1 MQELNRRFLVVML
14 VAVLLASAV
23 LVGCGPKEPAAQ
35 NGEDKE
41 RQYKAVL
48 LLAGNLGD
56 MSFLDSA
63 NRGMQMIKEELGW
76 EVKVIEMGTDPSA
89 WEPTLTDVSTQ
100 DWDLII
106 TGTFNMQTQIEEVAP
121 RFPDKKYVLF
131 DVSVDYEKGDYSN
144 VYSILYRQNEGSY
157 LAGALAAMVTTSDM
171 PRANPEKLIGFLGG
185 MDAPVIN
192 DFLVG
197 YIEGAKSID
206 PEIKVAVSY
215 VESYSDPAK
224 GKEMCLAQY
233 DMGVDIGFN
242 VAGGSGLGQLDAA
255 KERGLYAIGVDSDQ
269 AMLFKDSDP
278 EKAELVL
285 TSMLKRVDNSLLRA
299 AKLFQEG
306 KLEFGK
312 AESLGLKEDAVGLAI
327 NEFYERNV
335 PEEMRVKLQEIADK
349 IKSGEIQVPSAFE
362 MGPDAVKQLRD
373 SVAP

>member
-1 MQELNRRFLVVML
+1 MNRKLIGVVL
-14 VAVLLASAV
+14 VAVLLVSA
-23 LVGCGPKEPAAQ
+23 LLAGCGSKEAGPQ
-35 NGEDKE
+35 EGEPQGE
-41 RQYKAVL
+41 RKYKAVL

-63 NRGMQMIKEELGW
+63 NRGMQMIRDQLGW
-76 EVKVIEMGTDPSA
+76 EIKVIEMGTDPSN

-106 TGTFNMQTQIEEVAP
+106 TGTFNMQTQVEEVAP
-121 RFPDKKYVLF
+121 RFPDKRYVLF
-131 DVSVDYEKGDYSN
+131 DVSVDYSKGDYSN

-171 PRANPEKLIGFLGG
+171 PRANPQKLIGFLGG
-185 MDAPVIN
+185 MDVPVIN

-197 YIEGAKSID
+197 YIEGARSID

-224 GKEMCLAQY
+224 GKEMALAQY

-278 EKAELVL
+278 EKAELLL

-299 AKLFQEG
+299 ARLFQEG

-312 AESLGLKEDAVGLAI
+312 AESLGLAEDAVGLAI
-327 NEFYERNV
+327 NEFYEKNV
-335 PEEMRVKLQEIADK
+335 PAEMRAKLEEIAQK
-349 IKSGEIQVPSAFE
+349 IKSGEIKVPSAFE

>member
-1 MQELNRRFLVVML
+1 LNRRFLVVML

-157 LAGALAAMVTTSDM
+157 LAGSLAAMVTTSDM

>member
-1 MQELNRRFLVVML
+1 LNRKLIGVML
-14 VAVLLASAV
+14 VAALLASAM
-23 LVGCGPKEPAAQ
+23 LVGCGPKEPEQEQ
-35 NGEDKE
+35 NGDVEEPK
-41 RQYKAVL
+41 YKAVL

-63 NRGMQMIKEELGW
+63 NRGMQMIKEQLGW

-121 RFPDKKYVLF
+121 KFPDKRYVLF
-131 DVSVDYEKGDYSN
+131 DVSVDYTKGDYSN

-171 PRANPEKLIGFLGG
+171 PRANEQKLIGFLGG

-197 YIEGAKSID
+197 YIEGAKSVD
-206 PEIKVAVSY
+206 PEIKVVVSY

-285 TSMLKRVDNSLLRA
+285 TSMLKRVDNSLFRA

-312 AESLGLKEDAVGLAI
+312 AESLGLAEDAVGLAV
-327 NEFYERNV
+327 NEFYEKNV
-335 PEEMRVKLQEIADK
+335 PEEMRTKLDELAQK
-349 IKSGEIQVPSAFE
+349 VKSGEIQVPSAFDL
-362 MGPDAVKQLRD
+362 GPDAVKELRD

>member
-1 MQELNRRFLVVML
+1 MNKKLIGVML
-14 VAVLLASAV
+14 VAALLVSAM
-23 LVGCGPKEPAAQ
+23 LVGCGPEEPEPQ
-35 NGEDKE
+35 NGEGQESK
-41 RQYKAVL
+41 YKAVL

-76 EVKVIEMGTDPSA
+76 EIKVIEMGTDPSN
-89 WEPTLTDVSTQ
+89 WEPTLTDVSSQ

-121 RFPDKKYVLF
+121 KFPEKNYVLF

-157 LAGALAAMVTTSDM
+157 LAGALAAMVTGSDL
-171 PRANPEKLIGFLGG
+171 PRANEQKLIGFLGG

-197 YIEGAKSID
+197 YIEGAKTVD
-206 PEIKVAVSY
+206 PEVKVVVSY

-299 AKLFQEG
+299 AKLCQEG

-335 PEEMRVKLQEIADK
+335 PEEMRAELEEIAEK
-349 IKSGEIQVPSAFE
+349 VKSGEIQVPSAFE
-362 MGPDAVKQLRD
+362 LGPDAVKELRD

>member
-1 MQELNRRFLVVML
+1 MNRKLIGVML
-14 VAVLLASAV
+14 VAALLASAM
-23 LVGCGPKEPAAQ
+23 LVGCGPKEPEQEQ
-35 NGEDKE
+35 NGDVEEPK
-41 RQYKAVL
+41 YKAVL

-63 NRGMQMIKEELGW
+63 NRGMQMIKEQLGW

-121 RFPDKKYVLF
+121 KFPEKRYVLF
-131 DVSVDYEKGDYSN
+131 DVSVDYTKGDYSN

-171 PRANPEKLIGFLGG
+171 PRANEQKLIGFLGG

-197 YIEGAKSID
+197 YIEGAKSVD
-206 PEIKVAVSY
+206 PEIKVVVSY

-242 VAGGSGLGQLDAA
+242 VSGGSGLGQLDAA

-285 TSMLKRVDNSLLRA
+285 TSMLKRVDNSLFRA

-312 AESLGLKEDAVGLAI
+312 AESLGLAEDAVGLAV
-327 NEFYERNV
+327 NEFYEKNV
-335 PEEMRVKLQEIADK
+335 PEEMRTKLGTCAEGQVRRNPGAFRFR
-349 IKSGEIQVPSAFE
+349 SGP
-362 MGPDAVKQLRD
+362 
-373 SVAP
+373 

>member
-1 MQELNRRFLVVML
+1 MNRKLIGVML
-14 VAVLLASAV
+14 VAALLASAM
-23 LVGCGPKEPAAQ
+23 LVGCGPKEPEQEQ
-35 NGEDKE
+35 NGDVEEPK
-41 RQYKAVL
+41 YKAVL

-63 NRGMQMIKEELGW
+63 NRGMQMIKEQLGW

-121 RFPDKKYVLF
+121 KFPDKRYVLF
-131 DVSVDYEKGDYSN
+131 DVSVDYTKGDYSN

-171 PRANPEKLIGFLGG
+171 PRANEQKLIGFLGG

-197 YIEGAKSID
+197 YIEGAKSVD
-206 PEIKVAVSY
+206 PEIKVVVSY

-285 TSMLKRVDNSLLRA
+285 TSMLKRVDNSLFRA

-312 AESLGLKEDAVGLAI
+312 AESLGLAEDAVGLAV
-327 NEFYERNV
+327 NEFYEKNV
-335 PEEMRVKLQEIADK
+335 PEEMRTKLDELAQK
-349 IKSGEIQVPSAFE
+349 VKSGEIQVPSAFDL
-362 MGPDAVKQLRD
+362 GPDAVKELRD